1 MVRSIWLWP
10 FHGRTSGTAQ
20 PADGQGMGRLRRF
33 LRDTRGVAALEFS
46 MLAMPFFLLLFSMFE
61 VGLTYT
67 ADTLLQNA
75 VNETARKI
83 RTGEVQ
89 SDPTMTAEKFRDM
102 VCDHISI
109 LLACDSHLKI
119 DVREFTSFGG
129 AGFSSPLTA
138 GGSFRP
144 DTDFKFEPGEACAVV
159 LVRAFYAWTPIT
171 PGLGEAMGNMGDS
184 GDHLLQGTAAIRNEP
199 YQTSRPTC

>member
-1 MVRSIWLWP
+1 MVRWTRPWP
-10 FHGRTSGTAQ
+10 FHDRTPKAASPAERRQCGRV
-20 PADGQGMGRLRRF
+20 RRF

-75 VNETARKI
+75 VNETARRI

-102 VCDHISI
+102 VCDHISV
-109 LLACDSHLKI
+109 LLACDDHLKI

-129 AGFSSPLTA
+129 AGFTSPLTS

-171 PGLGEAMGNMGDS
+171 PGLGEAMGNMGTS

>member
-1 MVRSIWLWP
+1 MVRWIRPWP
-10 FHGRTSGTAQ
+10 FHDRTPKAANPAERRRGGRV
-20 PADGQGMGRLRRF
+20 RRF

-75 VNETARKI
+75 VNETARRI

-102 VCDHISI
+102 VCDHISV
-109 LLACDSHLKI
+109 LLACDDHLKI

-129 AGFSSPLTA
+129 AGFTSPLA
-138 GGSFRP
+138 ADGSFRP
-144 DTDFKFEPGEACAVV
+144 DTDFKFEPGAACAVV

-171 PGLGEAMGNMGDS
+171 PGLGQAMGNMGTS